1 MNLKLPLPRV
11 PARVTAALDRY
22 SDWAERPVL
31 RRDWAS
37 CMGILII
44 AGIYA
49 WWTDAGWPAFSI
61 AVAAGILVWVWIEA
75 ALWSPREKL

>member
-37 CMGILII
+37 GMGILIV
-44 AGIYA
+44 ASGYA
-49 WWTDAGWPAFSI
+49 WWSGGGWIAFGI
-61 AVAAGILVWVWIEA
+61 AVSAGILCWVALEA
-75 ALWSPREKL
+75 WRWD